1 MSCKDN
7 FIHSLKSVLK
17 DQFSDD
23 ATFKEWFPIAAN
35 ETLWN
40 SLIET
45 HFHKLCADDTV
56 HEYVLYVTLRQ
67 IFWGQRRR
75 TLTPTPDNRLYA
87 SKRKNLEITEKL
99 KKLSTSDSY
108 YNYTPTT

>member
-17 DQFSDD
+17 DQISEI

-40 SLIET
+40 LLIET
-45 HFHKLCADDTV
+45 HFLKLCMEDTV
-56 HEYVLYVTLRQ
+56 HK
-67 IFWGQRRR
+67 
-75 TLTPTPDNRLYA
+75 YA
-87 SKRKNLEITEKL
+87 PYDRFFDDREGE
-99 KKLSTSDSY
+99 
-108 YNYTPTT
+108 P

>member
-17 DQFSDD
+17 DHISED

-35 ETLWN
+35 KSLWN

-45 HFHKLCADDTV
+45 HFQKLCAEDTV
-56 HEYVLYVTLRQ
+56 HEY
-67 IFWGQRRR
+67 
-75 TLTPTPDNRLYA
+75 TPYDRF
-87 SKRKNLEITEKL
+87 
-99 KKLSTSDSY
+99 SDD
-108 YNYTPTT
+108 TKGEP

>member
-17 DQFSDD
+17 DQISDD

-35 ETLWN
+35 EILWN

-45 HFHKLCADDTV
+45 HFQKLCANGTV
-56 HEYVLYVTLRQ
+56 HEYAPY
-67 IFWGQRRR
+67 
-75 TLTPTPDNRLYA
+75 DRLLDFSEDVA
-87 SKRKNLEITEKL
+87 
-99 KKLSTSDSY
+99 
-108 YNYTPTT
+108 

>member
-1 MSCKDN
+1 MSYKDN

-17 DQFSDD
+17 DQISDD

-45 HFHKLCADDTV
+45 HFQKLCANGTV
-56 HEYVLYVTLRQ
+56 HEYAPY
-67 IFWGQRRR
+67 
-75 TLTPTPDNRLYA
+75 
-87 SKRKNLEITEKL
+87 
-99 KKLSTSDSY
+99 DSLLDFSEDVA
-108 YNYTPTT
+108 